1 MAPTSPHDGSKQL
14 QTSDTTRL
22 TLNRREMLKRALV
35 AGLAA
40 AAAGVAPAAAS
51 ESVTLPFGNGERPLV
66 AYPGKRPL
74 IVLTSRPP
82 QLETPS
88 ACSTRESSRLTTRS
102 SFATTWPTFR

>member
-14 QTSDTTRL
+14 DTSHTTRWA
-22 TLNRREMLKRALV
+22 LNRRETLKSALA

-40 AAAGVAPAAAS
+40 AAGGKLARAAAS
-51 ESVTLPFGNGERPLV
+51 ESVNLPFGNGERPLV

-82 QLETPS
+82 QLETPFS
-88 ACSTRESSRLTTRS
+88 VFDEGTTRS
-102 SFATTWPTFR
+102 SFAIIWPTSR